1 MKHWRLERDA
11 ENIAWL
17 RFDQADSR
25 VNTLSSDTLAELEE
39 ALDML
44 EADLP
49 QGVVLVSGK
58 GSGFVAGGNV
68 KEFARLRDAAEAAR
82 LIGEAQ
88 ALFARLEGLTCPTL
102 AAIHGHCMGGGLEL
116 ALACDYRVATDHPQ
130 TRLGFP
136 EIRLGIFPGFG
147 GTVRPLARTGHVE
160 ALRMILTARTVS
172 GRAAHRSGLVD
183 DCVPRRQLESA
194 ARHILH
200 RRPRHRRPALWQRA
214 AGWPGARPLVAYA
227 LRRLAAAR
235 ARPDHY
241 PAPQALIRHWR
252 QHAGRPQAMLAAEVE
267 TVARLLTRQPARN
280 LVRVFLLQD
289 RLKGLAAPDQS
300 PPRHLH
306 VIGAGVMGGDIAAWA
321 ALSGLSVSLQ
331 DQGTEPLARAVE
343 RAQDLFQHKL
353 KAPREVR
360 AALDRLIPDPAG
372 NGVAQADVVI
382 EAIVEDAGA
391 KQALFRELWPR
402 LQPRAV
408 VATNTSSIPLEEL
421 AAELPEPGR
430 LVGLHF
436 FNPVARMP
444 LLEVVRGTGT
454 DARIVNRALAFA
466 RAIDKLPL
474 PVASSPGF
482 LVNRVLMPYLLEAVT
497 LLEEGATAA
506 AVDRAALDFGMPMG
520 PVELADS
527 VGLDVCLAVA
537 RRLGEATGIAP
548 PEALQ
553 RHVSAG
559 ELGRKTGTGFYRWK
573 GRKPIRRRGHRVTDS
588 HRERLML
595 RFLNEAVAC
604 LREGVVADADLL
616 DAGMVFGTG
625 FAPFRGGPMH
635 YIQAEGPASLRG
647 RLQRLEA
654 TEGARFAP
662 DPGWSSGLLEGGG
675 P

>member
-1 MKHWRLERDA
+1 MM
-11 ENIAWL
+11 
-17 RFDQADSR
+17 
-25 VNTLSSDTLAELEE
+25 LS
-39 ALDML
+39 
-44 EADLP
+44 
-49 QGVVLVSGK
+49 
-58 GSGFVAGGNV
+58 
-68 KEFARLRDAAEAAR
+68 
-82 LIGEAQ
+82 AQ
-88 ALFARLEGLTCPTL
+88 P
-102 AAIHGHCMGGGLEL
+102 
-116 ALACDYRVATDHPQ
+116 
-130 TRLGFP
+130 
-136 EIRLGIFPGFG
+136 
-147 GTVRPLARTGHVE
+147 
-160 ALRMILTARTVS
+160 VS
-172 GRAAHRSGLVD
+172 GRAARRSGLVD
-183 DCVPRRQLESA
+183 DCVPRRQLEAA
-194 ARHILH
+194 ARHFLQ
-200 RRPRHRRPALWQRA
+200 RQPRSPQPALWQRA
-214 AGWPGARPLVAYA
+214 AGWPGIRPLVAHA
-227 LRRLAAAR
+227 LRRQAAAR

-252 QHAGRPQAMLAAEVE
+252 RHAGRPQAMLAAEVK
-267 TVARLLTRQPARN
+267 TVARLLTSQPARN

-289 RLKGLAAPDQS
+289 RLKGLVGSDQA

-321 ALSGLSVSLQ
+321 ALSGLTVSLQ
-331 DQGTEPLARAVE
+331 DQGTEPLARALE
-343 RAQDLFQHKL
+343 RAQALFQRKL
-353 KAPREVR
+353 KAPRAVQ

-372 NGVAQADVVI
+372 NGVARADVVI
-382 EAIVEDAGA
+382 EAIIEDAGA
-391 KQALFRELWPR
+391 KQSLFLDLWPR
-402 LQPRAV
+402 LQPGAV

-421 AAELPEPGR
+421 AAELPEPER

-444 LLEVVRGTGT
+444 LLEVVRGAGT
-454 DARIVNRALAFA
+454 DPQVVDRALAFA

-474 PVASSPGF
+474 PVISSPGF
-482 LVNRVLMPYLLEAVT
+482 LVNRILMPYLLEAVT

-537 RRLGEATGIAP
+537 RRLGEATGTAP

-573 GRKPIRRRGHRVTDS
+573 GRKPVRRRGSRVAEA
-588 HRERLML
+588 HRERLVL

-635 YIQAEGPASLRG
+635 YIQAEGPASLLG